1 MKNASGTF
9 AQNMLVPSFMRG
21 KDCGG
26 GMRLFA
32 STDSAKSDIFSPAST
47 GSHSKRVT
55 GRT

>member
-1 MKNASGTF
+1 MYCGIMT
-9 AQNMLVPSFMRG
+9 G
-21 KDCGG
+21 GG